1 MHRLTL
7 VQANALIDAAY
18 ADALK
23 RQLKPLSV
31 AVVDP
36 GANLIALQRQE
47 GAPQLGPRL
56 AIGKAAGALALG
68 VTSRRLAEMAVER
81 PHFIAALG
89 GMGTMVPAAGAIIVC
104 DADGTQLGAIGISGD
119 VSDNDE
125 ACALAAIEA
134 VGLVAKA

>member
-1 MHRLTL
+1 MHRLSL
-7 VQANALIDAAY
+7 AQANALIDAAF

-23 RQLKPLSV
+23 RGLRPLSV
-31 AVVDP
+31 AAVDP
-36 GANLIALQRQE
+36 GANVIAMQRQD

-56 AIGKAAGALALG
+56 AVGKAAGALALG

-81 PHFIAALG
+81 PHFIQALG

-104 DADGTQLGAIGISGD
+104 DTDGTQLGALGVSGD
-119 VSDNDE
+119 TSDNDE

-134 VGLVAKA
+134 VGLVAKT